1 MKSLLAAL
9 TSLLLLSSS
18 THAQSAN
25 NTYDSV
31 LAKKL
36 GGDDYGMKKYIFVM
50 LKTGTATETDTLK
63 VNNIFRGHMKNI
75 QSLAEQ
81 GKLVVAGPLGSNDK
95 KYEGIFVFNTSSMDE
110 AKQMLAT
117 DPAVQANLL
126 EADMFLWYCSAALME
141 INNIHNKIQKKH
153 F

>member
-1 MKSLLAAL
+1 MKSLLAVL
-9 TSLLLLSSS
+9 TSFLLLSSY
-18 THAQSAN
+18 THAQSTN

-50 LKTGTATETDTLK
+50 LKTGTATETDSIK
-63 VNNIFRGHMKNI
+63 VSNIFKGHMKNI
-75 QSLAEQ
+75 QSLAAQ
-81 GKLVVAGPLGSNDK
+81 GKLVVAGPLGENDK

-117 DPAVQANLL
+117 DPAVQANFL

-141 INNIHNKIQKKH
+141 INNMHNKIQKKS